1 MCGVADV
8 WITQSFFQFHIVIC
22 VVLSCTISFFVT
34 HRPNTLYGQCMYI
47 STHWASI
54 TLYLSYLL
62 FVHNQWLDILQHST
76 EQHST
81 TTLIHSPLVIYLHL
95 IIIIHT
101 FNHSHI
107 MKTCFIDRMQYKTTN
122 DSSSCTYCVLISV
135 LQLVLCINEN
145 PPLHADS
152 FIISYYYYD
161 YSVCI
166 IFLFIVC
173 IIITI

>member
-1 MCGVADV
+1 MVVYVHKYALGVYN
-8 WITQSFFQFHIVIC
+8 S
-22 VVLSCTISFFVT
+22 LSI
-34 HRPNTLYGQCMYI
+34 
-47 STHWASI
+47 
-54 TLYLSYLL
+54 L
-62 FVHNQWLDILQHST
+62 FVVCSQSVVGYLTAQHRIA
-76 EQHST
+76 QHYNI
-81 TTLIHSPLVIYLHL
+81 IHSPLVIYLHL